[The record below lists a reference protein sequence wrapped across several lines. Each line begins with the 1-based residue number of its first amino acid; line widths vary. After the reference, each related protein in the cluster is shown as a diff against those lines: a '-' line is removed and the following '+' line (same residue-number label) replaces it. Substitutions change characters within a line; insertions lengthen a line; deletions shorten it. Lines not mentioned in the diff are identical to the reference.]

1 MIDQSAPLP
10 LSTNMFNYQ
19 WRIPFTIAPL
29 SHLKKCRVGMEF
41 ITLGKIWFALNCSTK
56 IHYLVKELFWKL
68 DKHYAPEIIFE
79 LGNKMFTMCQM

>member
-41 ITLGKIWFALNCSTK
+41 ITLGKF
-56 IHYLVKELFWKL
+56 
-68 DKHYAPEIIFE
+68 
-79 LGNKMFTMCQM
+79 